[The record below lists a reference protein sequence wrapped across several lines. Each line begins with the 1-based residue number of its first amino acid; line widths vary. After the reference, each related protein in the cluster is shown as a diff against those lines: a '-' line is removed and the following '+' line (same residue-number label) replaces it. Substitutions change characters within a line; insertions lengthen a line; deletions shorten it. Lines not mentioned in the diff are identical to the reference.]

1 MAISLASELAYSL
14 NTSGSTLSG
23 TFQPSGT
30 GLALIVSGY
39 CADGGSLTGLKFAG
53 TALTRIQT
61 NIVASDERVEL
72 WYLSDPPTS
81 KGTLNGTWSL
91 ANLDKAFEI
100 ACYNGVDPTIFDV
113 TAGGTKSGSVVN
125 GTITTLTDNS
135 WVIFTHTKNDISQ
148 TMSSATGWNERLDSD
163 SPNVFSMFYADN
175 GPISS
180 AGLITYVGTNTS
192 IGMTGRYAWS
202 MVALVPTIVGAVTIP
217 TYRNLSGVGL

>member
-39 CADGGSLTGLKFAG
+39 CADGGSLTGLKFDG
-53 TALTRIQT
+53 
-61 NIVASDERVEL
+61 
-72 WYLSDPPTS
+72 
-81 KGTLNGTWSL
+81 
-91 ANLDKAFEI
+91 
-100 ACYNGVDPTIFDV
+100 
-113 TAGGTKSGSVVN
+113 TAGGTESGSVVN